1 MAGISA
7 PLSLKAALRDAHSN
21 TLEARRVA
29 YALTPL
35 NADTDAE
42 LARNLDELASA
53 VHIVTTAP
61 LDLCNAVERA
71 LAAESAR

>member
-1 MAGISA
+1 MAGMSA
-7 PLSLKAALRDAHSN
+7 PLDARSN
-21 TLEARRVA
+21 TLQARRVA
-29 YALTPL
+29 YALMPL

-42 LARNLDELASA
+42 LARNLDDSASA

-61 LDLCNAVERA
+61 LDLCDAIEHA